1 VEAQVHGG
9 VVLRR
14 DVEALVVDPTDRMM
28 HPDARTELGCAVE
41 EHPGYSVTAA
51 EIDAAYRGPVPVD
64 LAMALGGTITP
75 ARLGAVMRAGELDPQ
90 AVKWLWHCVARFGR
104 REAR

>member
-1 VEAQVHGG
+1 
-9 VVLRR
+9 
-14 DVEALVVDPTDRMM
+14 M

-51 EIDAAYRGPVPVD
+51 EIDAAYRGPVPAD